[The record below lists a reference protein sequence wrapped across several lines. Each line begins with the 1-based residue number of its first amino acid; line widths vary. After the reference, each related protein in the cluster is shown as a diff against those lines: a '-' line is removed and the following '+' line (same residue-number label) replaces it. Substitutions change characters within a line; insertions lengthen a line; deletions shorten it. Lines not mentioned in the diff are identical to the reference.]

1 MDNTPTPSQLQ
12 LLNVIR
18 SLREKHEYGPT
29 SLEIAKAMKANINT
43 TKTALRGLKEK
54 KLVRLAHGGRGY
66 IES

>member
-43 TKTALRGLKEK
+43 MPTCHPMLLRKW
-54 KLVRLAHGGRGY
+54 
-66 IES
+66 